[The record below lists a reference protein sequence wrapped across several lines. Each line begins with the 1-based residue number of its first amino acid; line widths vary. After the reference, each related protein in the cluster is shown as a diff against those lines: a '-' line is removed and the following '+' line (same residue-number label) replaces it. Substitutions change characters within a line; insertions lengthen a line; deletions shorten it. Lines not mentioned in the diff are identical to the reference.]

1 MQCHLLVRDLSSLV
15 FFHLLPPPRIERDQL
30 LLGWRLPNLMIS
42 VCEEKLAIQYIDSTS
57 MFSHL
62 VFSCTCNVGS
72 QKVLK
77 KRR

>member
-1 MQCHLLVRDLSSLV
+1 M
-15 FFHLLPPPRIERDQL
+15 
-30 LLGWRLPNLMIS
+30 S
-42 VCEEKLAIQYIDSTS
+42 VCEEKLAVQYIDSTS

-62 VFSCTCNVGS
+62 VFSCTCNIGS